1 MTVNQL
7 LTLLGVLAAI
17 AAVCVTLLVWMDSQT
32 HARMDR
38 MDARMDR
45 MEVRMDRMEVRMDR
59 MDSNIGDL
67 RTDVAKILAIIE
79 RGQSGGSTMAT
90 D

>member
-1 MTVNQL
+1 MRVNQL

-17 AAVCVTLLVWMDSQT
+17 AAVCVTLLLWMDSQT

-38 MDARMDR
+38 MDA
-45 MEVRMDRMEVRMDR
+45 RMDRMEVRMDR

-79 RGQSGGSTMAT
+79 RGQSGGSTMAA

>member
-17 AAVCVTLLVWMDSQT
+17 AAVCVTLLLWMDSQT

-38 MDARMDR
+38 MDA
-45 MEVRMDRMEVRMDR
+45 RMDRMEVRMDR

>member
-17 AAVCVTLLVWMDSQT
+17 AAVCVTLLLWMDSQT

-38 MDARMDR
+38 MDA
-45 MEVRMDRMEVRMDR
+45 RMDRMEVRMDR

-79 RGQSGGSTMAT
+79 RGQSGGSTMAN

>member
-7 LTLLGVLAAI
+7 LTLLVVLAAI
-17 AAVCVTLLVWMDSQT
+17 AAVCVTLLLWMDSQT

-38 MDARMDR
+38 MDA
-45 MEVRMDRMEVRMDR
+45 RMDRMEVRMDR

-67 RTDVAKILAIIE
+67 RTDVAKILAIVE
-79 RGQSGGSTMAT
+79 RGQSDGSTMAT

>member
-1 MTVNQL
+1 MTVKQL

-17 AAVCVTLLVWMDSQT
+17 AAVCVTLLLWMDSQT
-32 HARMDR
+32 HAQMDR
-38 MDARMDR
+38 MDA
-45 MEVRMDRMEVRMDR
+45 RMDRMEVRMDR

-67 RTDVAKILAIIE
+67 RTDVAKILAIVE

>member
-7 LTLLGVLAAI
+7 LTLLGALAAI
-17 AAVCVTLLVWMDSQT
+17 AAVCVTLLLWMDSQT
-32 HARMDR
+32 HAWMDR
-38 MDARMDR
+38 MDA
-45 MEVRMDRMEVRMDR
+45 RMDRMEVRMDR

-67 RTDVAKILAIIE
+67 RTDVAKILAIVE